1 MKALLSVA
9 SFAALSLASAN
20 AQVTVIA
27 SESFDYPTPG
37 LILNQSG
44 GTGWNS
50 PWDSP
55 SPGDG
60 IVIFDTTI
68 NPPMTCANT
77 TNSYAGQAIEFVP
90 VIRSPNF
97 TPHQDILDGA
107 FVGADGA
114 TIWISFR
121 TQQYQFFGD
130 SFGAL
135 QLFQSNNTTQ
145 EQLLLGSPWATNSW
159 GIDDDAGTGLD
170 PEFVASSNA
179 AVCADLVFRI
189 DHLPGD
195 ERVQMWIDPAVP
207 YPTTPADLDTF
218 ITDLRWDEIRLNS
231 GGSGTHFFWD
241 NIEIAKGEP
250 TLGVGMSYCGPAN
263 LNSAG
268 LSGTL
273 IATGSTV
280 VSDNALSLTT
290 TNLPAF
296 SFGFSIVSQTQA
308 FIMNPGGSAGNLC
321 VSGSIGRY
329 VGPGQIMNSGAAG
342 EFTLALDL
350 TSVPQPTG
358 PVSVNV
364 GETWNF
370 QSWYRDTVGMM
381 ATSNFTDGV
390 SIVFQ

>member
-170 PEFVASSNA
+170 
-179 AVCADLVFRI
+179 
-189 DHLPGD
+189 
-195 ERVQMWIDPAVP
+195 
-207 YPTTPADLDTF
+207 
-218 ITDLRWDEIRLNS
+218 
-231 GGSGTHFFWD
+231 
-241 NIEIAKGEP
+241 
-250 TLGVGMSYCGPAN
+250 
-263 LNSAG
+263 
-268 LSGTL
+268 
-273 IATGSTV
+273 
-280 VSDNALSLTT
+280 LSL
-290 TNLPAF
+290 
-296 SFGFSIVSQTQA
+296 IH
-308 FIMNPGGSAGNLC
+308 I
-321 VSGSIGRY
+321 
-329 VGPGQIMNSGAAG
+329 
-342 EFTLALDL
+342 
-350 TSVPQPTG
+350 
-358 PVSVNV
+358 
-364 GETWNF
+364 
-370 QSWYRDTVGMM
+370 
-381 ATSNFTDGV
+381 
-390 SIVFQ
+390 